1 MGFLVSL
8 NLSIIIAILFFSIK
22 KKMNTLEHTFI
33 LLIVIF
39 IFTSITSSITDNVK
53 IWSLSDETK
62 LHGTFK
68 VIQLIGIPLLF
79 MYFINR
85 LVVVQDWKK
94 RITKFISFIFILMLY
109 EWTWLKAG
117 IIKHTN
123 WHFGLSFVLWTVLF
137 LLVLLLLQLFKKI
150 LKKEGVH
157 VW

>member
-85 LVVVQDWKK
+85 LVVVQDWK
-94 RITKFISFIFILMLY
+94 
-109 EWTWLKAG
+109 
-117 IIKHTN
+117 
-123 WHFGLSFVLWTVLF
+123 
-137 LLVLLLLQLFKKI
+137 
-150 LKKEGVH
+150 
-157 VW
+157 

>member
-1 MGFLVSL
+1 MGFLISL
-8 NLSIIIAILFFSIK
+8 NLTIIFAILFFSSNK
-22 KKMNTLEHTFI
+22 KLNNLEHAFI
-33 LLIVIF
+33 WLMVIF

-53 IWSLSDETK
+53 IWTLSDQTK

-85 LVVVQDWKK
+85 LLVVHDWKR
-94 RITKFISFIFILMLY
+94 RITKFIGFIFLLMFY

-123 WHFGLSFVLWTVLF
+123 WHFGLSFVLWT
-137 LLVLLLLQLFKKI
+137 LLVFFVLLLLHLFKKI

-157 VW
+157 V